1 MHCTWMCSS
10 LILFTLTI
18 LIIIPDTYAQMSELH
33 SSTISV
39 TLNDA
44 DTYSTHNMVVSC
56 SDSVLVYGINLIIQH
71 NDAADRYAIHEN
83 TIRLGAHTLQH
94 TTYISNN
101 HNTDVLLFGE
111 VITDLRYPLLIPKY
125 TSLIIP
131 VQVHD
136 DTPGKPA
143 KAVLDITYVSDPEV
157 QCTQVGLYGP
167 QRIGFLDNVN
177 PNSVHIDRQRLEA
190 INLSVDDYNEY
201 LKDLGEEWWIDVVI
215 KDNNSDTEVSLIK
228 TREFH
233 DEGIDIIIG
242 PSASSSVAAVYD
254 YTKRNDMLLIS
265 CCSTAPSLAIP
276 DHIFRMAPDDTNQA
290 QALAAVMT
298 DDGIDT
304 VVTIY
309 RDDTYGQG
317 LSDELVNAMEQR
329 GGIVASTI
337 HFSPNVED
345 LDATSL
351 VARLASVVQDLSE
364 VNGSDRVA
372 VVAISFTEITDIV
385 EAALDY
391 PVLSQV
397 RWYGSESVVNL
408 RDMTEGELGVFSNTV
423 NLSGV
428 IQHVSPNPLNTQ
440 IESKIRMQLDLLE
453 DESVN
458 IFAYTAYDAILVL
471 GNAMLTTQSS
481 QTDSL
486 IDALPHVSMKTFG
499 ASNSVQFNENG
510 DLAAVDYGIWRV
522 MDEHWSLV
530 GIYTQSSDTITG
542 LS

>member
-1 MHCTWMCSS
+1 MHCTWMYSS
-10 LILFTLTI
+10 LILFTLTM
-18 LIIIPDTYAQMSELH
+18 LIITPDTYAQMSELH
-33 SSTISV
+33 SSTVSV

-44 DTYSTHNMVVSC
+44 DAHSTHNMVVSC

-71 NDAADRYAIHEN
+71 NDAADRYTIHEN
-83 TIRLGAHTLQH
+83 TIRLGTHTLQH
-94 TTYISNN
+94 TSYISNN
-101 HNTDVLLFGE
+101 HNTDVLLFEE
-111 VITDLRYPLLIPKY
+111 VMTDLRYPLLIPKH
-125 TSLIIP
+125 TPLIIP

-136 DTPGKPA
+136 DKPGKPA
-143 KAVLDITYVSDPEV
+143 KAVLDVTYVSDPGV
-157 QCTQVGLYGP
+157 QCTQAGLYGP
-167 QRIGFLDNVN
+167 QRIGFLGNAD
-177 PNSVHIDRQRLEA
+177 PNDVYVDRQILKA
-190 INLSVDDYNEY
+190 INLSVDDYNKY
-201 LKDLGEEWWIDVVI
+201 LQDLGEEWWLDMVI
-215 KDNNSDTEVSLIK
+215 KDNDSDIEVSLIK
-228 TREFH
+228 TMEFH

-242 PSASSSVAAVYD
+242 PSASSSVAAVYN
-254 YTKRNDMLLIS
+254 YTKQNDMLLIS

-304 VVTIY
+304 VVAIY
-309 RDDTYGQG
+309 RDDTYGRG

-329 GGIVASTI
+329 GGTIASTI
-337 HFSPNVED
+337 HFSPDVKD
-345 LDATSL
+345 LDAASL
-351 VARLASVVQDLSE
+351 ATRLASVVQDLSA

-391 PVLSQV
+391 PVLGQV

-408 RDMTEGELGVFSNTV
+408 RDMTEGELGIFSNTV
-423 NLSGV
+423 NLGGV
-428 IQHVSPNPLNTQ
+428 IQYVSPNPLNTK
-440 IESKIRMQLDLLE
+440 IENKIRVQLGLLE

-458 IFAYTAYDAILVL
+458 TFAYAAYDAILVL
-471 GNAMLTTQSS
+471 GNAMLSTQSS

-486 IDALPHVSMKTFG
+486 INALPHVSMRTFG
-499 ASNSVQFNENG
+499 ATNSDQFNENG
-510 DLAAVDYGIWRV
+510 DLAAVDYGVWRV

-542 LS
+542 LP